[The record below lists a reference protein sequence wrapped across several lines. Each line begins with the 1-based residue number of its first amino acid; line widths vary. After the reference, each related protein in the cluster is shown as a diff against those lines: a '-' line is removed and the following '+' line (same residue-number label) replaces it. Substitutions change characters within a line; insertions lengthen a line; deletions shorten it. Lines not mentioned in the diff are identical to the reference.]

1 MVVLQ
6 WSFGGGGGGGGRGGR
21 LTFFLV
27 CCNGFLINR
36 KTYDINPLSH
46 TTSFLTSNQGPIHGR
61 RRAQSINAMAA
72 KVFPICLECNGVSF
86 DISKCRKQNDMSD
99 AFKVTCKSCTKSRT
113 FCVTCDRFIKKS
125 ERNWSTHKRQSRQH
139 RLRTAQL
146 KMQNETKQQDEDITM
161 EEITMGGD
169 DQMEEITMGGDDQMD
184 ELTMDN
190 YDQTMMAV
198 DTGSDEYQMGQM
210 GQMDELMDGN
220 DQMDVTMDN
229 DDSGDEYTV
238 YNELLHFRTTE
249 AQYDNTGTRLTL
261 PSYGKGFNEQP
272 TPEELAALEARAA
285 FLGLDSRCVT
295 SMNPLL
301 NEARAPDNLLDF
313 VQSGWGRWMEK
324 KLNLHKSSASSLPDL
339 DSNVADVDVDF
350 DAQVDK
356 TVLHMHL
363 NCFLSV
369 ISSTSTHFEKVA
381 NTNRAIQQASTMVV
395 LQQLKKKHGIDI
407 KAQAGH
413 PGQSDKDFCEAMN
426 NDVVEQLKLATTD
439 KDVHNFYIEK
449 LFRRW
454 PIPKF
459 KTQLNHKGEDVGL
472 DVNDLLQITL
482 FHFQRKNIS
491 IHAKYAEKTPHIIE
505 NTHDSPAITGK
516 AVPLQYQDVV
526 VWKLNCHGKKG
537 TWICFNHQDAQ
548 EIWAAKRVCA
558 VVIVC

>member
-1 MVVLQ
+1 
-6 WSFGGGGGGGGRGGR
+6 
-21 LTFFLV
+21 
-27 CCNGFLINR
+27 
-36 KTYDINPLSH
+36 
-46 TTSFLTSNQGPIHGR
+46 
-61 RRAQSINAMAA
+61 MAA
-72 KVFPICLECNGVSF
+72 MVFAKCSVCNGVSF
-86 DISKCRKQNDMSD
+86 ERSKCRKQNDMSN
-99 AFKVTCKSCTKSRT
+99 AFKVTCKLCSESRT
-113 FCVTCDRFIKKS
+113 FCVTCDQYIKES
-125 ERNWSTHKRQSRQH
+125 ERDWSNHKRRSRLH
-139 RLRTAQL
+139 RTRTAQL
-146 KMQNETKQQDEDITM
+146 KMQNETKQQDEDQDM
-161 EEITMGGD
+161 VGNDQMDELDQMDEITMGGD
-169 DQMEEITMGGDDQMD
+169 DQMEEITMGGDNQMD
-184 ELTMDN
+184 EFTMDTN
-190 YDQTMMAV
+190 DQTMMAV
-198 DTGSDEYQMGQM
+198 GMDGDEYQI

-229 DDSGDEYTV
+229 DDGGDEYTV
-238 YNELLHFRTTE
+238 YNELLHFCTTD
-249 AQYDNTGTRLTL
+249 AQYDNAGTRLTL

-272 TPEELAALEARAA
+272 TPEALAALEARAA

-313 VQSGWGRWMEK
+313 VQSGWGTWMEK
-324 KLNLHKSSASSLPDL
+324 KLNLHRSSASSLAGL
-339 DSNVADVDVDF
+339 DSDVADVDVDF

-459 KTQLNHKGEDVGL
+459 KPQLNHKGEDVGL

-526 VWKLNCHGKKG
+526 VWKLNMHGKKG
-537 TWICFNHQDAQ
+537 KWICFNHQDAQ